1 MTASSDVTQ
10 LLGLV
15 GKLLNEV
22 PAGNRS
28 AASASTQDSS
38 FADLLR
44 QLATG
49 LHHMADTSVSHA
61 TAPHQAS
68 VKAQASS
75 VAASVQAQASSIAA
89 SVQAQASP
97 VAASV
102 AAQASTVGASV
113 QAQASSVA
121 ASVAAQASPVA
132 ASVQAQASSV
142 AASVASTSQTSTQT
156 TAPAQPLS
164 VESQEFYSTLEM
176 NSCGGTV
183 TFDNLTG
190 NSADVLNV
198 GDTWQFSIRNG
209 PPNTPVRQ
217 LMDCWTYPPPY
228 KTVGTTD
235 AQGNLTLTGTVTQA
249 QGGNQVWQPYY
260 MQFPN
265 TYAGYQ
271 DPNAP
276 AGYRNVLIGGA
287 EFAVQ

>member
-68 VKAQASS
+68 VKAQAS
-75 VAASVQAQASSIAA
+75 
-89 SVQAQASP
+89 P

-102 AAQASTVGASV
+102 AAQASTVG
-113 QAQASSVA
+113 
-121 ASVAAQASPVA
+121 

-198 GDTWQFSIRNG
+198 GDTWQFSIRGG

-217 LMDCWTYPPPY
+217 LMDCSTYPPPY

-235 AQGNLTLTGTVTQA
+235 AQGNFTLTGTVTQA
-249 QGGNQVWQPYY
+249 QSGNQVWQPYY

-276 AGYRNVLIGGA
+276 SGYRNVLIGGA
-287 EFAVQ
+287 EFAAA

>member
-61 TAPHQAS
+61 TSPVAAS
-68 VKAQASS
+68 VQAQASS
-75 VAASVQAQASSIAA
+75 VAASVQAQASS
-89 SVQAQASP
+89 
-97 VAASV
+97 
-102 AAQASTVGASV
+102 
-113 QAQASSVA
+113 
-121 ASVAAQASPVA
+121 VA

-164 VESQEFYSTLEM
+164 VESQEFFSTPEM
-176 NSCGGTV
+176 NSCGGSV
-183 TFDNLTG
+183 SFCNLTG

-198 GDTWQFSIRNG
+198 GDTWQFSIRGG
-209 PPNTPVRQ
+209 PPNTPIRQ

-235 AQGNLTLTGTVTQA
+235 AQGNLTLTGTVTAA
-249 QGGNQVWQPYY
+249 QGGSQVWQPFSI
-260 MQFPN
+260 QFPN
-265 TYAGYQ
+265 TYPGYQ
-271 DPNAP
+271 DPTAP
-276 AGYRNVLIGGA
+276 TGYRNVFIGGA
-287 EFAVQ
+287 SVTDPKS

>member
-75 VAASVQAQASSIAA
+75 VAASVQAQAS
-89 SVQAQASP
+89 P

-102 AAQASTVGASV
+102 P
-113 QAQASSVA
+113 AQASSVA
-121 ASVAAQASPVA
+121 ASVQAQASPVA

-198 GDTWQFSIRNG
+198 GDTWQFSIRGG

-217 LMDCWTYPPPY
+217 LMDCSTYPPPY

-235 AQGNLTLTGTVTQA
+235 AQGNFTLTGTVTQA
-249 QGGNQVWQPYY
+249 QSGNQVWQPYY

-276 AGYRNVLIGGA
+276 SGYRNVLIGGA
-287 EFAVQ
+287 EFAAA

>member
-1 MTASSDVTQ
+1 MTVSSDVSQ
-10 LLGLV
+10 LLGLL
-15 GKLLNEV
+15 GHFLNQL
-22 PAGNRS
+22 PLGNRS
-28 AASASTQDSS
+28 GTSASTRDAS

-44 QLATG
+44 QHATG
-49 LHHMADTSVSHA
+49 SDHSAHAPVSKA
-61 TAPHQAS
+61 TAQPQAP
-68 VKAQASS
+68 
-75 VAASVQAQASSIAA
+75 VQAKASPVATPVPAA
-89 SVQAQASP
+89 KASP
-97 VAASV
+97 VAAPTAP
-102 AAQASTVGASV
+102 AAP
-113 QAQASSVA
+113 A
-121 ASVAAQASPVA
+121 APVA
-132 ASVQAQASSV
+132 AP
-142 AASVASTSQTSTQT
+142 AAAPPATPAASTSPTTTQT
-156 TAPAQPLS
+156 TPPSHPLS
-164 VESQEFYSTLEM
+164 VQSQEFYSTLEM

-183 TFDNLTG
+183 TFANLTG

>member
-1 MTASSDVTQ
+1 MTVSSDVSQ
-10 LLGLV
+10 LLGLL
-15 GKLLNEV
+15 GHFLNQL
-22 PAGNRS
+22 PLGNRS
-28 AASASTQDSS
+28 GTAASTRDAS

-44 QLATG
+44 QHATG
-49 LHHMADTSVSHA
+49 SDHSAHA
-61 TAPHQAS
+61 PVFKAIAQPQAP
-68 VKAQASS
+68 
-75 VAASVQAQASSIAA
+75 VQAK
-89 SVQAQASP
+89 ASP
-97 VAASV
+97 VPTPVPAAK
-102 AAQASTVGASV
+102 AAPVGAPV
-113 QAQASSVA
+113 LA
-121 ASVAAQASPVA
+121 AKAAPVA
-132 ASVQAQASSV
+132 AP
-142 AASVASTSQTSTQT
+142 AAPAAAAPAAPAAAAPAAAPAAAATPAPAPATPAPSTSPTTTQT
-156 TAPAQPLS
+156 TPPSHPLS
-164 VESQEFYSTLEM
+164 VQSQEFYSTLEM

-183 TFDNLTG
+183 TFANLTG

-276 AGYRNVLIGGA
+276 AGYRNVFIGGPG
-287 EFAVQ
+287 FAIQ

>member
-68 VKAQASS
+68 VKAQAS
-75 VAASVQAQASSIAA
+75 
-89 SVQAQASP
+89 P

-121 ASVAAQASPVA
+121 ASVAA
-132 ASVQAQASSV
+132 
-142 AASVASTSQTSTQT
+142 TSHTSTQT

-198 GDTWQFSIRNG
+198 GDTWQFSIRGG

-217 LMDCWTYPPPY
+217 LMDCSTYPPPY

-235 AQGNLTLTGTVTQA
+235 AQGNFTLTGTVTQA
-249 QGGNQVWQPYY
+249 QSGNQVWQPYY

-276 AGYRNVLIGGA
+276 SGYRNVLIGGA
-287 EFAVQ
+287 EFAAA

>member
-75 VAASVQAQASSIAA
+75 VAASVQAQASS
-89 SVQAQASP
+89 
-97 VAASV
+97 
-102 AAQASTVGASV
+102 
-113 QAQASSVA
+113 
-121 ASVAAQASPVA
+121 VA

-164 VESQEFYSTLEM
+164 VESQEFFSTPEM
-176 NSCGGTV
+176 NSCGGSV
-183 TFDNLTG
+183 SFCNLTG

-198 GDTWQFSIRNG
+198 GDTWQFSIRGG
-209 PPNTPVRQ
+209 PPNTPIRQ

-235 AQGNLTLTGTVTQA
+235 AQGNLTLTGTVTAA
-249 QGGNQVWQPYY
+249 QGGSQVWQPFSI
-260 MQFPN
+260 QFPN
-265 TYAGYQ
+265 TYPGYQ
-271 DPNAP
+271 DPTAP
-276 AGYRNVLIGGA
+276 TGYRNVFIGGA
-287 EFAVQ
+287 SVTDPKS

>member
-15 GKLLNEV
+15 GKLLNEL

-28 AASASTQDSS
+28 AASTSSRDSS

-49 LHHMADTSVSHA
+49 LHHMADTSVSRA

-68 VKAQASS
+68 VQALASS
-75 VAASVQAQASSIAA
+75 VAASVQ
-89 SVQAQASP
+89 
-97 VAASV
+97 
-102 AAQASTVGASV
+102 T
-113 QAQASSVA
+113 QASSVA

-164 VESQEFYSTLEM
+164 VESQEFFSTPEM
-176 NSCGGTV
+176 NSCGGSV
-183 TFDNLTG
+183 SFCNLTG

-198 GDTWQFSIRNG
+198 GDTWQFSIRGG
-209 PPNTPVRQ
+209 PPNTPIRQ

-235 AQGNLTLTGTVTQA
+235 AQGNLTLTGTVTAA
-249 QGGNQVWQPYY
+249 QGGSQVWQPFSI
-260 MQFPN
+260 QFPN
-265 TYAGYQ
+265 TYPGYQ
-271 DPNAP
+271 DPTAP
-276 AGYRNVLIGGA
+276 TGYRNVFIGGA
-287 EFAVQ
+287 SFTVQ

>member
-49 LHHMADTSVSHA
+49 LHHMADTSVSRA
-61 TAPHQAS
+61 TAPHQ
-68 VKAQASS
+68 
-75 VAASVQAQASSIAA
+75 A

-102 AAQASTVGASV
+102 

-121 ASVAAQASPVA
+121 ASVPAQASPVA

-164 VESQEFYSTLEM
+164 VESQEFFSTLEM
-176 NSCGGTV
+176 NSCGGSV
-183 TFDNLTG
+183 TFANLTG
-190 NSADVLNV
+190 NSVNLLDV
-198 GDTWQFSIRNG
+198 GDTWQFSIRGG
-209 PPNTPVRQ
+209 PPNTQ
-217 LMDCWTYPPPY
+217 
-228 KTVGTTD
+228 
-235 AQGNLTLTGTVTQA
+235 
-249 QGGNQVWQPYY
+249 
-260 MQFPN
+260 
-265 TYAGYQ
+265 
-271 DPNAP
+271 
-276 AGYRNVLIGGA
+276 IGRA
-287 EFAVQ
+287 

>member
-15 GKLLNEV
+15 GKLLNEL

-28 AASASTQDSS
+28 AASTSSRDSS

-49 LHHMADTSVSHA
+49 LHHMADTSVSQA
-61 TAPHQAS
+61 TAPLQAS
-68 VKAQASS
+68 VKPKASSVTAPVKAQASSVAASVPAQASSVAASVPAQASS
-75 VAASVQAQASSIAA
+75 VAASVQAQASS
-89 SVQAQASP
+89 
-97 VAASV
+97 
-102 AAQASTVGASV
+102 
-113 QAQASSVA
+113 
-121 ASVAAQASPVA
+121 VA

-164 VESQEFYSTLEM
+164 VESQEFFSTPEM
-176 NSCGGTV
+176 NSCGGSV
-183 TFDNLTG
+183 SFCNLTG

-198 GDTWQFSIRNG
+198 GDTWQFSIRGG
-209 PPNTPVRQ
+209 PPNTPIRQ

-235 AQGNLTLTGTVTQA
+235 AQGNLTLTGTVTAA
-249 QGGNQVWQPYY
+249 QGGSQVWQPFSI
-260 MQFPN
+260 QFPN
-265 TYAGYQ
+265 TYPGYQ
-271 DPNAP
+271 DPTAP
-276 AGYRNVLIGGA
+276 TGYRNVFIGGA
-287 EFAVQ
+287 SFTVQ